1 MGEEVESE
9 ATAAK
14 EEAATLREVRD
25 EVVKDRGDVQKKLDV
40 LTEFFNKKEAELQK
54 QIGLQS
60 AKFGDVNVDAENTTK
75 RLQIVNDELMTT
87 REQLQTL
94 KRDLEDQERSLKASV
109 GDQEKKAHECWV
121 AARQAERKVPELQS
135 ETSVLKS
142 RLTIAESKNFTLEK
156 EKGELEGAIKSLKSS
171 VRSESGADSCSI
183 KSEGNAS
190 STMSSLPPLPGLSS
204 GMTGVPGVPSVPGVP
219 GVPGGMMQGLPSMML
234 PGMMSMRPAP
244 LGEISPSPRTGRRH
258 YSPDR
263 HRGYS
268 RGHSPARSDRGG
280 YRDT

>member
-75 RLQIVNDELMTT
+75 RLQIVNDELTTT

-109 GDQEKKAHECWV
+109 GDQEKKAPECWV

-156 EKGELEGAIKSLKSS
+156 EKGELEG
-171 VRSESGADSCSI
+171 
-183 KSEGNAS
+183 
-190 STMSSLPPLPGLSS
+190 
-204 GMTGVPGVPSVPGVP
+204 
-219 GVPGGMMQGLPSMML
+219 
-234 PGMMSMRPAP
+234 
-244 LGEISPSPRTGRRH
+244 
-258 YSPDR
+258 
-263 HRGYS
+263 
-268 RGHSPARSDRGG
+268 
-280 YRDT
+280 

>member
-121 AARQAERKVPELQS
+121 AARQA
-135 ETSVLKS
+135 
-142 RLTIAESKNFTLEK
+142 
-156 EKGELEGAIKSLKSS
+156 
-171 VRSESGADSCSI
+171 
-183 KSEGNAS
+183 
-190 STMSSLPPLPGLSS
+190 
-204 GMTGVPGVPSVPGVP
+204 
-219 GVPGGMMQGLPSMML
+219 
-234 PGMMSMRPAP
+234 
-244 LGEISPSPRTGRRH
+244 
-258 YSPDR
+258 
-263 HRGYS
+263 
-268 RGHSPARSDRGG
+268 
-280 YRDT
+280 